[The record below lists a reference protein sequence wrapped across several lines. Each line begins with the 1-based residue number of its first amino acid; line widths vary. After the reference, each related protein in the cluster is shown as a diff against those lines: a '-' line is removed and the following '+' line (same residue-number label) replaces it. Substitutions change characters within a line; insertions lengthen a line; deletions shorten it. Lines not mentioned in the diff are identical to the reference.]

1 MFDRKRNHLRSVN
14 KFLLKKGIV
23 TRETPLTI
31 GQYIKA
37 ARLDFTDQFVT
48 GYLAGFKK
56 GSKGISILL
65 ALDKEEDIYEL
76 TNTAGGYFSSS
87 MNGYPAPNKREN
99 SFLLQ
104 VDWQTI
110 IEVKTPEYDFPAMLT
125 SSNLYIRELAKR
137 IHQENLLT
145 GKDDGNL

>member
-1 MFDRKRNHLRSVN
+1 MSDQKRNHLRSVN

-23 TRETPLTI
+23 TREIPLSI

-76 TNTAGGYFSSS
+76 TNTKGGYFSSS
-87 MNGYPAPNKREN
+87 MNGYPPPGKREN

-110 IEVKTPEYDFPAMLT
+110 VEVKTPEYDFPMMLT
-125 SSNLYIRELAKR
+125 SSSLYIRDLAKR
-137 IHQENLLT
+137 IHLESL
-145 GKDDGNL
+145 KKEE